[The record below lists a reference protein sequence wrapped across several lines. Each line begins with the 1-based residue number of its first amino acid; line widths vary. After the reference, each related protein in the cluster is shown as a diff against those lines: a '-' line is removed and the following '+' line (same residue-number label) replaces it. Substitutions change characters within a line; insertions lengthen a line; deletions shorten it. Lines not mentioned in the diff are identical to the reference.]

1 MNLAALPLGPLAPE
15 VVPAII
21 EVPKGSM
28 NKYEYDPRIE
38 AFRLDRVLYSSVH
51 YPGDYGFIP
60 STLADDGDPED
71 VLVLIDQP
79 TFTGCVLEVRPLGML
94 KMADEKGPDIK
105 IIAVPTG
112 DPRFGHYHELSEL
125 RPHVL
130 KEVEHFF
137 KVYKQLEGKHSEV
150 GGWFGRE
157 VAFAQIRAA
166 NGRFSPPPHW
176 RSPAGER

>member
-1 MNLAALPLGPLAPE
+1 MNFAALPAGPRAPE
-15 VVPAII
+15 VVNAVI

-28 NKYEYDPRIE
+28 NKFEYDVLIE

-60 STLADDGDPED
+60 STLAEDGDPED

-79 TFTGCVLEVRPLGML
+79 TFTGCILEVRPLGML
-94 KMADEKGPDIK
+94 RMADEMGSDTK

-112 DPRFGHYHELSEL
+112 DPRFGRYRELSEL

-137 KVYKQLEGKHSEV
+137 KIYKELEGKHTEV
-150 GGWFGRE
+150 GGWFGRDTAIAE
-157 VAFAQIRAA
+157 IESARGRYAA
-166 NGRFSPPPHW
+166 RG
-176 RSPAGER
+176 A